1 MKHVRWCRV
10 SIAEPWA
17 ALYSL
22 SVNYSSD
29 YGTVPVGYT
38 GMGVVILNANPM
50 TIVEVASS
58 GRQGVMALLGSI
70 GGGFGL
76 L

>member
-1 MKHVRWCRV
+1 MCRDG
-10 SIAEPWA
+10 IAEPWA

-22 SVNYSSD
+22 NVNYTAD
-29 YGTVPVGYT
+29 GTVPVGYT

-50 TIVEVASS
+50 TIVEVTAS
-58 GRQGVMALLGSI
+58 GKQGIMALLGSI

>member
-1 MKHVRWCRV
+1 MRT
-10 SIAEPWA
+10 AAPWKFLY
-17 ALYSL
+17 AL
-22 SVNYSSD
+22 VNTYTDEYSSIP
-29 YGTVPVGYT
+29 TGYT

-50 TIVEVASS
+50 TVVEVTSS
-58 GRQGVMALLGSI
+58 GRQGIMALLGSI